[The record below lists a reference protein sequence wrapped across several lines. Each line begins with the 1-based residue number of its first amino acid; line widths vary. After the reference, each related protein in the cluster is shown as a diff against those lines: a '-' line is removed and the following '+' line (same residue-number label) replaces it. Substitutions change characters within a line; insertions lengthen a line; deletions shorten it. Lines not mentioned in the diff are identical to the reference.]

1 MITIVIADDEK
12 LIRTGLK
19 IILQENL
26 DIPLEILEAKNGK
39 EALDLCNEK
48 KPDLLITDIRM
59 PIMDGVELMKNLASM
74 QRKQN
79 IIVLSGYDDFQY
91 AKVAIQSGALS
102 YILKPVDKKELIAA
116 VKNAIMEVSKE
127 EKSSNEKKLRQL
139 FENGRLDGKLVL
151 PEIKIKN
158 GLHCISVYGN
168 NAAAVIEQVFEGKN
182 YYVIAQ
188 TRNSVCIVY
197 FFEGPKLDIDATP
210 LKDFIIGIS
219 SPADD
224 YSMLRKLRN
233 QSIIAAMESFFD
245 VQTGIAYEKDKKIGI
260 YYYNKENSVQSFPE
274 IEDNYEKMIA
284 GCGILDSSE
293 IQKNVNKLFAPF
305 YSNEKQ
311 EKSEKE
317 NSIGANLS
325 AKKLFY
331 LYKRITSNM
340 FSRFFN
346 SVESD
351 IYLHMKGI
359 MLENIFECEKLLD
372 WKTAI
377 CDYVVY
383 VSALLKQNTKQSPYI
398 TEALEYIKTHFT
410 KNINMAIVA
419 NQVSVNY
426 TWFSEKFKEHTGM
439 NFNEYLKGL
448 RIEESKKLLEK
459 GCYKVYEVAER
470 SGFSDVKYFMKQFRE
485 ETGLSPTEWSNQ
497 HKMKNL

>member
-1 MITIVIADDEK
+1 
-12 LIRTGLK
+12 
-19 IILQENL
+19 
-26 DIPLEILEAKNGK
+26 
-39 EALDLCNEK
+39 
-48 KPDLLITDIRM
+48 M

-102 YILKPVDKKELIAA
+102 YILKPVDKNELIAA

-127 EKSSNEKKLRQL
+127 EKASNEKKLRQL
-139 FENGRLDGKLVL
+139 FENGRLEGKSVL

-158 GLHCISVYGN
+158 GLHCFSVYGN
-168 NAAAVIEQVFEGKN
+168 NVTAVIEQVFEGKN
-182 YYVIAQ
+182 YYIIAQ

-197 FFEGPKLDIDATP
+197 FFEGPKLDIDAT
-210 LKDFIIGIS
+210 
-219 SPADD
+219 
-224 YSMLRKLRN
+224 MLN
-233 QSIIAAMESFFD
+233 
-245 VQTGIAYEKDKKIGI
+245 
-260 YYYNKENSVQSFPE
+260 
-274 IEDNYEKMIA
+274 
-284 GCGILDSSE
+284 
-293 IQKNVNKLFAPF
+293 
-305 YSNEKQ
+305 
-311 EKSEKE
+311 
-317 NSIGANLS
+317 
-325 AKKLFY
+325 
-331 LYKRITSNM
+331 KRITSNM

-459 GCYKVYEVAER
+459 DCYKVYEVAER
-470 SGFSDVKYFMKQFRE
+470 FGFSDVKYFMK
-485 ETGLSPTEWSNQ
+485 
-497 HKMKNL
+497 

>member
-127 EKSSNEKKLRQL
+127 EKASNEKKLRQL
-139 FENGRLDGKLVL
+139 FENGRLEGKSVL

-168 NAAAVIEQVFEGKN
+168 NAAATIEQVFEGKN

-233 QSIIAAMESFFD
+233 QSIIAAMESFLMFKLELPMKK
-245 VQTGIAYEKDKKIGI
+245 TKKLESIIMIKKI
-260 YYYNKENSVQSFPE
+260 
-274 IEDNYEKMIA
+274 
-284 GCGILDSSE
+284 
-293 IQKNVNKLFAPF
+293 
-305 YSNEKQ
+305 
-311 EKSEKE
+311 
-317 NSIGANLS
+317 
-325 AKKLFY
+325 
-331 LYKRITSNM
+331 
-340 FSRFFN
+340 
-346 SVESD
+346 
-351 IYLHMKGI
+351 
-359 MLENIFECEKLLD
+359 
-372 WKTAI
+372 
-377 CDYVVY
+377 
-383 VSALLKQNTKQSPYI
+383 
-398 TEALEYIKTHFT
+398 
-410 KNINMAIVA
+410 
-419 NQVSVNY
+419 
-426 TWFSEKFKEHTGM
+426 
-439 NFNEYLKGL
+439 
-448 RIEESKKLLEK
+448 
-459 GCYKVYEVAER
+459 
-470 SGFSDVKYFMKQFRE
+470 QFRVF
-485 ETGLSPTEWSNQ
+485 Q
-497 HKMKNL
+497 K

>member
-1 MITIVIADDEK
+1 MVTIVIADDEK
-12 LIRTGLK
+12 IIRTGLK

-39 EALDLCNEK
+39 EALDLCNQK
-48 KPDLLITDIRM
+48 NPDLLITDIRM
-59 PIMDGVELMKNLASM
+59 PIMDGVELMKTLAST
-74 QRKQN
+74 QKKQN

-116 VKNAIMEVSKE
+116 VKNAIMEVSRE
-127 EKSSNEKKLRQL
+127 EKVNNEKKLRQL
-139 FENGRLDGKLVL
+139 FENGRLEGKAVL

-168 NAAAVIEQVFEGKN
+168 NAAAVIDQVFEGKK
-182 YYVIAQ
+182 YYVLAQ

-197 FFEGPKLDIDATP
+197 FFEGPQLDIETIL
-210 LKDFIIGIS
+210 LKDFIVGIS
-219 SPADD
+219 SAADD

-245 VQTGIAYEKDKKIGI
+245 ANTGFAFENCKKVGI
-260 YYYNKENSVQSFPE
+260 YYYDKNNSSQNFPE

-284 GCGILDSSE
+284 SCGISDSNE
-293 IQKNVNKLFAPF
+293 IQKRVNKLFESYYF
-305 YSNEKQ
+305 NEKQ
-311 EKSEKE
+311 EKLEKE
-317 NSIGANLS
+317 NVYGAKFS

-331 LYKRITSNM
+331 LYKKITSNM

-359 MLENIFECEKLLD
+359 MIENIFECEKLLD

-398 TEALEYIKTHFT
+398 TEALDYIKTHFT

-448 RIEESKKLLEK
+448 RIEESKKLLVK

-470 SGFSDVKYFMKQFRE
+470 SGFSDVKYFMKQFRD

-497 HKMKNL
+497 HKIKNQ

>member
-1 MITIVIADDEK
+1 MVTIVIADDEK

-39 EALDLCNEK
+39 EAFDLCNEK
-48 KPDLLITDIRM
+48 NPDLLITDIRM
-59 PIMDGVELMKNLASM
+59 PIMDGVELMKNLASIP
-74 QRKQN
+74 RKQN

-127 EKSSNEKKLRQL
+127 EKATNEKKLRQL
-139 FENGRLDGKLVL
+139 FENGRLEGKSVL

-168 NAAAVIEQVFEGKN
+168 NAATVIEQIFEGKI
-182 YYVIAQ
+182 YYVLAQ
-188 TRNSVCIVY
+188 TRNSVCIIY
-197 FFEGPKLDIDATP
+197 FFEGSKIDIDTTL
-210 LKDFIIGIS
+210 LKDFIVGIS
-219 SPADD
+219 TPADD

-245 VQTGIAYEKDKKIGI
+245 TKTGFAFEDGKKVGI
-260 YYYNKENSVQSFPE
+260 YYYDKNNSVQNFPE

-293 IQKNVNKLFAPF
+293 IQKNVNKLFATF

-317 NSIGANLS
+317 NSIGANIS

-359 MLENIFECEKLLD
+359 MLENIFE
-372 WKTAI
+372 
-377 CDYVVY
+377 
-383 VSALLKQNTKQSPYI
+383 
-398 TEALEYIKTHFT
+398 
-410 KNINMAIVA
+410 
-419 NQVSVNY
+419 
-426 TWFSEKFKEHTGM
+426 
-439 NFNEYLKGL
+439 
-448 RIEESKKLLEK
+448 
-459 GCYKVYEVAER
+459 
-470 SGFSDVKYFMKQFRE
+470 
-485 ETGLSPTEWSNQ
+485 
-497 HKMKNL
+497 